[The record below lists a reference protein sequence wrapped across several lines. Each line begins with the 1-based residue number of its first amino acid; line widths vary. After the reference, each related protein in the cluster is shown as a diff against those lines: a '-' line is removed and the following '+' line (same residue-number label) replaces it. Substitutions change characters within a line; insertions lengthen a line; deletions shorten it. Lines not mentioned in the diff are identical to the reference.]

1 MSVIGVHD
9 VKVPENQFF
18 KCYTGE
24 KKAVERAASESFA
37 IVRRRMLL

>member
-1 MSVIGVHD
+1 VSVIGVHD

-24 KKAVERAASESFA
+24 KKLWNVQLVSH
-37 IVRRRMLL
+37 LPL